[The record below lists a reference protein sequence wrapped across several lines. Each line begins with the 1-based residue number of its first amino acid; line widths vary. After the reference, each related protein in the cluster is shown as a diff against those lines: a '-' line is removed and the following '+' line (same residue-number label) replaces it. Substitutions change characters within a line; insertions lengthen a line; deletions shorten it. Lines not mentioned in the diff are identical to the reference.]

1 MPRHA
6 LRGSSCVPALV
17 IVLAGCGSES
27 GRSSATQSV
36 GDGGGSSGGG
46 ASSGSSG
53 GTGSS
58 GSASAT
64 DGGSGG
70 STSSGGADGGPVG
83 SVTFTVD
90 LGKGPAR
97 QFQPP
102 ATPTPVSP
110 YVYGVNQFA
119 AWQSTTK
126 WGVLRWG
133 GDSFTA
139 WNWTNDFSN
148 SGSDFCFWQGGEG
161 GGSGLAG
168 ALTASAFPSVPT
180 DESNGIASL
189 VTVPILGSVASSA
202 VTNNVWSGSN
212 PPCPGSP
219 SCGSG
224 TPNGTAA
231 NVGNLDFV
239 STDPSSAAF
248 VANHAAKGGAFCAC
262 ASGGTC
268 SSGCA
273 VNATGAV
280 YEDEFVNYLK
290 VTYGSGSAPIL
301 FSLDNEPNY
310 WPATHPELWP
320 HTGTPGCGTSGT
332 VTFDDVVSRNTTFAT
347 AIKAAW
353 PAAKVFGPVVA
364 QDGIIYGGDYQDPN
378 LPTTFT
384 DYYLGKMAAA
394 SVSAGK
400 PLLDAY
406 DVHYYTSGGST
417 SQCVQVPRM
426 FWDPNFEDFSA
437 SDTDSIDFGWAG
449 QNDYFDTNLYPRRM
463 IPRLL
468 AQIAN
473 AYSGESAAAPGLSF
487 SEYDPG
493 CETVIEGGIAE
504 ADLLG
509 VFGREGV
516 YAATAWPLKSIT
528 SGGKLTNYLVA
539 AYDLY
544 RNYDGHGAVV
554 GDTAAYAQTSDVENT
569 SIYAFV
575 HSGDAGAVELVAIN
589 KDTMAMAAT
598 IQIASA
604 PGLTGAKAYEL
615 GDGEAGVVA
624 AGGAPTLSCSGGS
637 CTVGWLMPPLSAT
650 TIELR

>member
-1 MPRHA
+1 M
-6 LRGSSCVPALV
+6 LV
-17 IVLAGCGSES
+17 LLLAGCGGGSQTA
-27 GRSSATQSV
+27 SSAQS
-36 GDGGGSSGGG
+36 GDGGGSSGSG
-46 ASSGSSG
+46 ASSGSSSGSGSSGAG
-53 GTGSS
+53 GSSGTGGSS
-58 GSASAT
+58 GSAGSSSGSMSGSGSGSGGT
-64 DGGSGG
+64 DGGPLGG
-70 STSSGGADGGPVG
+70 
-83 SVTFTVD
+83 VTFTID

-97 QFQPP
+97 QFQAP
-102 ATPTPVSP
+102 AKPTAVSP
-110 YVYGVNQFA
+110 YVYGINQFG
-119 AWQSTTK
+119 AWESTTK

-148 SGSDFCFWQGGEG
+148 SGSDFCFWQGDEG

-168 ALTASAFPSVPT
+168 AVTATGFPSIGA

-189 VTVPILGSVASSA
+189 VTVPILGSVSSSA
-202 VTNNVWSGSN
+202 VTNNVWSGSK

-219 SCGSG
+219 SCSSG
-224 TPNGTAA
+224 NANGTAA
-231 NVGNLDFV
+231 NVANLDFV
-239 STDPSSAAF
+239 STDPSSMAF
-248 VANHAAKGGAFCAC
+248 VANRAAKGAAFCTC
-262 ASGGTC
+262 ALGATC

-273 VNATGAV
+273 VDATGAV

-290 VTYGSGSAPIL
+290 VTYGSGAAPIF

-310 WPATHPELWP
+310 WPGTHPELWP

-364 QDGIIYGGDYQDPN
+364 QDGVIYAGNYKDPN

-394 SVSAGK
+394 SMSAGK
-400 PLLDAY
+400 PLLDVY

-417 SQCVQVPRM
+417 DQCVQVPRM
-426 FWDPNFEDFSA
+426 FWDPSFKDFSA
-437 SDTDSIDFGWAG
+437 SATDSIDFGWSG
-449 QNDYFDTNLYPRRM
+449 QNNYFDTNLYPRQM

-468 AQIAN
+468 AKIAS
-473 AYSGESAAAPGLSF
+473 AYAGKSTAAPGLSF

-493 CETVIEGGIAE
+493 CETVIQGGVAE

-516 YAATAWPLKSIT
+516 FAATAWPLKSIS

-544 RNYDGHGAVV
+544 RNYDGHGSVV
-554 GDTAAYAQTSDVENT
+554 GDTAAYAQTSDVEST
-569 SIYAFV
+569 SVYAFT
-575 HSGDAGAVELVAIN
+575 HSSDASAVELIAIN
-589 KDTMAMAAT
+589 KGNVAQSAT
-598 IQIASA
+598 ISIASSPA
-604 PGLTGAKAYEL
+604 LKGATVYVLA
-615 GDGEAGVVA
+615 DGKAGVVA
-624 AGGAPTLSCSGGS
+624 AGAPGVSCAAASCSL
-637 CTVGWLMPPLSAT
+637 TWTLPPLSAS
-650 TIELR
+650 TIVLR